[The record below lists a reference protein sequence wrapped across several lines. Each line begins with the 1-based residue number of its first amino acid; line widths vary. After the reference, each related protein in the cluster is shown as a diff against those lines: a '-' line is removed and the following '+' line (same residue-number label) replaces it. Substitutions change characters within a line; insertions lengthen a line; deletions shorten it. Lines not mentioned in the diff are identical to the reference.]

1 MNRTLIVAA
10 VLLWTGAAQAADWV
24 VDPGKS
30 RLGFIG
36 SQAGSPFD
44 GRFSRWSAK
53 IAFDSANPTVGTA
66 VVDIDMASAVT
77 GDRQKDDSLPQGEWF
92 DAKAFP
98 QARFEATAFRS
109 KGGNAFDAVG
119 SLRIR
124 GVTKPVVLP
133 FTLDITGPTAHAK
146 GRLDLLRTDYG
157 VGQGPWK
164 AADMV
169 ALEVAVTI
177 DLVATVA
184 P

>member
-1 MNRTLIVAA
+1 
-10 VLLWTGAAQAADWV
+10 
-24 VDPGKS
+24 
-30 RLGFIG
+30 
-36 SQAGSPFD
+36 
-44 GRFSRWSAK
+44 
-53 IAFDSANPTVGTA
+53 
-66 VVDIDMASAVT
+66 
-77 GDRQKDDSLPQGEWF
+77 
-92 DAKAFP
+92 
-98 QARFEATAFRS
+98 ARFEATAFRS